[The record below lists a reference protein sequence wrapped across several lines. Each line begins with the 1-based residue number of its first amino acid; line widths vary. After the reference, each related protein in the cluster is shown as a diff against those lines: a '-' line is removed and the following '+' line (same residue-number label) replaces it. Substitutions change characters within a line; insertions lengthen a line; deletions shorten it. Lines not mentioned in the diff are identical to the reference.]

1 VGPIWQAIQV
11 DAGDSELPEDALRTM
26 NFDRS
31 MNQRAPL
38 PRNESPAAFC
48 GGGYD
53 PQARTQRGETLV
65 GLLVGLSVG
74 LVVLAAG
81 SQMLAQLLQG
91 HRMALQDSHMHH
103 DLRSALDTITR
114 ELRQAQALG
123 QAWRG
128 RVTAHCAD
136 AFCAGQAD
144 LLVQGQRISFG
155 QDRNQNGVL
164 DNNECLGFRLRDH
177 ELQIRTACTPE
188 VWTDLTDAGSLKMTS
203 LAWQVQCEKR
213 GRWVARWVTV
223 QLSAQWPRDATRALN
238 LSQTVSL
245 RNDLPAS
252 PWPSVC
258 GAAP

>member
-1 VGPIWQAIQV
+1 
-11 DAGDSELPEDALRTM
+11 
-26 NFDRS
+26 
-31 MNQRAPL
+31 
-38 PRNESPAAFC
+38 
-48 GGGYD
+48 
-53 PQARTQRGETLV
+53 
-65 GLLVGLSVG
+65 
-74 LVVLAAG
+74 
-81 SQMLAQLLQG
+81 MLAQHLQG
-91 HRMALQDSHMHH
+91 HRLALQDSHMHH

-128 RVTAHCAD
+128 RATAHCAD

-155 QDRNQNGVL
+155 QDRNHNGQL
-164 DNNECLGFRLRDH
+164 DNNECLGFRLKDH

-188 VWTDLTDAGSLKMTS
+188 VWTDLTDAGSLKMTD
-203 LAWQVQCEKR
+203 LAWQVHCEKR

-245 RNDLPAS
+245 RNDVPTS
-252 PWPSVC
+252 PWPAVC

>member
-1 VGPIWQAIQV
+1 MTG
-11 DAGDSELPEDALRTM
+11 
-26 NFDRS
+26 
-31 MNQRAPL
+31 
-38 PRNESPAAFC
+38 SPAADFGVGKIDGC
-48 GGGYD
+48 T
-53 PQARTQRGETLV
+53 ARTQQGETLV
-65 GLLVGLSVG
+65 GLLVGLGVG

-81 SQMLAQLLQG
+81 SQMLAQHLQG
-91 HRMALQDSHMHH
+91 HRLALQDSHMHH

-128 RVTAHCAD
+128 RATAHCAD

-155 QDRNQNGVL
+155 QDSNHNGQL
-164 DNNECLGFRLRDH
+164 DNNECLGFRLKDH

-188 VWTDLTDAGSLKMTS
+188 VWTDLTDAGSLKMTD
-203 LAWQVQCEKR
+203 LAWQVHCEKR

-245 RNDLPAS
+245 RNDVPTS
-252 PWPSVC
+252 PWPAVC

>member
-1 VGPIWQAIQV
+1 MTG
-11 DAGDSELPEDALRTM
+11 
-26 NFDRS
+26 
-31 MNQRAPL
+31 
-38 PRNESPAAFC
+38 SPAADFGVGKIDGC
-48 GGGYD
+48 T
-53 PQARTQRGETLV
+53 ARTQQGETLV
-65 GLLVGLSVG
+65 GLLVGLGVG

-81 SQMLAQLLQG
+81 SQMLAQHLQG
-91 HRMALQDSHMHH
+91 HRLALQDSHMHH

-128 RVTAHCAD
+128 RATAHCAD

-155 QDRNQNGVL
+155 QDRNHNGQL
-164 DNNECLGFRLRDH
+164 DNNECLGFRLKDH

-188 VWTDLTDAGSLKMTS
+188 VWTDLTDAGSLKMTG
-203 LAWQVQCEKR
+203 LTWQGHCEKR

-245 RNDLPAS
+245 RNDVPTS
-252 PWPSVC
+252 PWPAVC

>member
-1 VGPIWQAIQV
+1 MTG
-11 DAGDSELPEDALRTM
+11 
-26 NFDRS
+26 
-31 MNQRAPL
+31 
-38 PRNESPAAFC
+38 SPAADFGVGKIDGC
-48 GGGYD
+48 T
-53 PQARTQRGETLV
+53 ARTQQGETLV
-65 GLLVGLSVG
+65 GLLVGLGVG

-81 SQMLAQLLQG
+81 SQMLAQHLQG
-91 HRMALQDSHMHH
+91 HRLALQDSHMHH

-128 RVTAHCAD
+128 RATAHCAD

-155 QDRNQNGVL
+155 QDRNHNGQL
-164 DNNECLGFRLRDH
+164 DNNECLGFRLKDH

-188 VWTDLTDAGSLKMTS
+188 VWTDLTDAGSLKMVDMQ
-203 LAWQVQCEKR
+203 WQLQCERR
-213 GRWVARWVTV
+213 GRWVHRWVTV
-223 QLSAQWPRDATRALN
+223 QLNAEWPHDASRQLS

-245 RNDLPAS
+245 RNDVPAL
-252 PWPSVC
+252 PWPAAC

>member
-1 VGPIWQAIQV
+1 M
-11 DAGDSELPEDALRTM
+11 T
-26 NFDRS
+26 
-31 MNQRAPL
+31 QRAAL

-48 GGGYD
+48 VGGHD
-53 PQARTQRGETLV
+53 AQAHTQRGETLV
-65 GLLVGLSVG
+65 GLLVGMLVG

-91 HRMALQDSHMHH
+91 HRLALQDSHMHH

-114 ELRQAQALG
+114 ELRQAQARG

-128 RVTAHCAD
+128 RSTAHCAD

-155 QDRNQNGVL
+155 QDRNHNGQL

-188 VWTDLTDAGSLKMTS
+188 VWTDLTDAGSLKMTD

-223 QLSAQWPRDATRALN
+223 QLSAQWPRDATRALT

-245 RNDLPAS
+245 RNDVPAS
-252 PWPSVC
+252 PWPAIC